1 MEADDLI
8 MKIVWSSEIGTM
20 ILNEI
25 ITTDRS
31 SRFNWNGNFQGEE
44 TIDVVKYW

>member
-1 MEADDLI
+1 MEADDSI

-25 ITTDRS
+25 ITAEAADLIEMVI
-31 SRFNWNGNFQGEE
+31 SR
-44 TIDVVKYW
+44 VKRQLT